1 MDCAAVDWAVMP
13 EPTSRLYELRLS
25 GLADAGS
32 VETAVRTVLA
42 RWAPT
47 AGSPQSLR
55 RTGVALRL
63 TLGDAEAAAL
73 LRDLYATG
81 LAPTS
86 VVLRPVNVG
95 VPRDGGSEPV
105 FEVFTSHGG
114 AFVPTWNWRAFV
126 FGPLW
131 YFRRGLYAKGLVLLG
146 LSVFPF
152 FTLAVT
158 FVLGLVVLVYCGVAG
173 NWDDYLL
180 RVKGTQWW

>member
-1 MDCAAVDWAVMP
+1 MP
-13 EPTSRLYELRLS
+13 EPAPRLYELRLPS
-25 GLADAGS
+25 LADTAIRG
-32 VETAVRTVLA
+32 AVRTVLA
-42 RWAPT
+42 RWAP
-47 AGSPQSLR
+47 AASGSTQTLD
-55 RTGVALRL
+55 RTGVVLRL
-63 TLGDAEAAAL
+63 SLGDAEAAAL

-86 VVLRPVNVG
+86 VVLRPVDVG
-95 VPRDGGSEPV
+95 VPRDGGSERI

-158 FVLGLVVLVYCGVAG
+158 VVLGLIVLVYCGVAG

>member
-1 MDCAAVDWAVMP
+1 MP
-13 EPTSRLYELRLS
+13 ELTSRLYELRLS
-25 GLADAGS
+25 DVAGAGS
-32 VETAVRTVLA
+32 REAAVRTVLA
-42 RWAPT
+42 RWVPA
-47 AGSPQSLR
+47 AASHQALG
-55 RTGVALRL
+55 RTGAVLRL

-81 LAPTS
+81 LAPAG
-86 VVLRPVNVG
+86 VVLRPVDVG
-95 VPRDGGSEPV
+95 VPRGEPEPV
-105 FEVFTSHGG
+105 FEIFASHGG

-131 YFRRGLYAKGLVLLG
+131 YFRRGLYAKGLVLLV

-158 FVLGLVVLVYCGVAG
+158 VVLGLIVLVYCGVAG